1 MDIPSRGFPRGAV
14 RVSDAER
21 DAAVAE
27 LSQHYQVGRLTA
39 EEFSDRSAQAFA
51 AKTGD
56 QLHAL
61 FDDLPPVATW
71 PPSDQ
76 AAPVRPAAPV
86 STRPRRRLGPGRT
99 VAACIIGYIL
109 AGDIASAAVNVA
121 SHDWSDALGSVVP
134 ALIFGLILL
143 ALIRPLLP
151 NRRRYY

>member
-61 FDDLPPVATW
+61 FDDLPPVTTW
-71 PPSDQ
+71 PPSGQ
-76 AAPVRPAAPV
+76 AVPVRPAAPLDA
-86 STRPRRRLGPGRT
+86 RPPRRLGPGRT
-99 VAACIIGYIL
+99 VAVCIIGYML
-109 AGDIASAAVNVA
+109 AGDIVSALVNAA
-121 SHDWSDALGSVVP
+121 SHDWSDALGAMVP
-134 ALIFGLILL
+134 ALVFGVIIL
-143 ALIRPLLP
+143 ALLRPLLQP
-151 NRRRYY
+151 RRR